1 MISAFIQGINPVM
14 PIIVI
19 VLLAAISF
27 FVAWWTYYHLDSI
40 PSIRKNGLILLRG
53 STLLILLLLLLN
65 PFLSIQQIISERP
78 AVAVYLDNSQSISVE
93 RGEYEGL
100 NRFQEVLSRFE
111 SERTEDLDYNY
122 FLFDETVT
130 ESDDLDATGV
140 RTNINEV
147 MEYIRENENRYRA
160 SLIFSDGIV
169 TQGRNPIFSAQNL
182 STPIITVPIGDT
194 TEVRDIAVANV
205 DYIQQTYTYTRQTIR
220 AEIQQQGFE
229 GEDAAV
235 QFIRDGEVIETETL
249 EFTASPTSQTVEFSQ
264 EFEEPGFYNFEINVP
279 PKPEEFTDQNNRA
292 AFTIEVL
299 DDKTLILSFAFEVH
313 PDVSTIR
320 RLIATDQQNEL
331 ISSTYLG
338 NNRFAGSDPRQLDQ
352 EPDLIVLHGLPPVQ
366 SDLFDW
372 IYDQQTP
379 ILFVATPGSFQ
390 NLTDNDVT
398 DLTSYHI
405 QSPGEV
411 IDIQLENFSVGIS
424 HPLLE
429 VSMTNFQRLPSLQT
443 YRGDYRLSAI
453 AQQLTNALFQRNET
467 DIPVLITEDATARR
481 IASVN
486 AFGWYRFEQSTQ
498 EEVRNFFTEFFTNLV
513 SWSATPPDRQMLT
526 LEPAK
531 PSFTENESVEVRA
544 NLFNERGD
552 PEPEGF
558 IELEI
563 ISGDDEES
571 LNVFRM
577 NHQQNEVYTAE
588 LGNYP
593 QGMYRV
599 RAEATKNGRNIG
611 TAEARVNVS
620 QSSIE
625 FLNTKRDDDMLQSLA
640 EITDGIFLDDFDF
653 NRFND
658 FMAELL
664 LEQPDEEIREDFFYL
679 YRSVFWFIVVIVLL
693 SAEWLIRRS
702 VSLP

>member
-1 MISAFIQGINPVM
+1 MISAFIQGINPVV

-27 FVAWWTYYHLDSI
+27 FVAWWTYHQLTSI
-40 PSIRKNGLILLRG
+40 SPLKKRGLILLRG

-65 PFLSIQQIISERP
+65 PFLSIQEIITERP

-100 NRFQEVLSRFE
+100 EAFREIINRFETERSDEFE
-111 SERTEDLDYNY
+111 YDY
-122 FLFDETVT
+122 FLFDESVT
-130 ESDDLDATGV
+130 ASDDLTATGV

-160 SLIFSDGIV
+160 SLLFSDGIV
-169 TQGRNPIFSAQNL
+169 TQGRNPIFGAQNL
-182 STPIITVPIGDT
+182 STPIITVPVGDT

-205 DYIQQTYTYTRQTIR
+205 DYVQQIYTYTRQTIR

-229 GEDAAV
+229 GEDATV
-235 QFIRDGEVIETETL
+235 QFIRDGEVIEAETL
-249 EFTASPTSQTVEFSQ
+249 DFTTSPTSQTVEFSQ
-264 EFEEPGFYNFEINVP
+264 EFEEPGFYDFEINVP
-279 PKPEEFTDQNNRA
+279 PRPEEFTDQNNRV

-299 DDKTLILSFAFEVH
+299 DDKTRVLSFAFEVH

-338 NNRFAGSDPRQLDQ
+338 NNRFAGVDPREMD
-352 EPDLIVLHGLPPVQ
+352 EDPDLIVLHGLPSVN
-366 SDLFDW
+366 SGLFEW
-372 IYDQQTP
+372 LYDQQAP
-379 ILFVATPGSFQ
+379 LVYVATPGSFLH
-390 NLTDNDVT
+390 LTNSDFT
-398 DLTSYHI
+398 DLTSYYV
-405 QSPGEV
+405 QSLGEA
-411 IDIQLENFSVGIS
+411 IDVQVENFTGGVS

-429 VSMTNFQRLPSLQT
+429 VDATNFQQLPSLQT

-453 AQQLTNALFQRNET
+453 GQQLAGLLFQRSEI
-467 DIPVLITEDATARR
+467 DIPLLIAEDASTRR
-481 IASVN
+481 KASVN
-486 AFGWYRFEQSTQ
+486 AFGWYRFEQNNQ
-498 EEVRNFFTEFFTNLV
+498 EDVRNFFTQFFTNLV
-513 SWSATPPDRQMLT
+513 SWTSTPPDRQMLT

-544 NLFNERGD
+544 NLFNERGE

-563 ISGDDEES
+563 FSGDEEEP

-577 NHQQNEVYTAE
+577 NHQQNEVYTAD

-599 RAEATKNGRNIG
+599 RAEATINGRNIG
-611 TAEARVNVS
+611 SAETRVNVS

-625 FLNTKRDDDMLQSLA
+625 FLNTKRDDEMLQNLA
-640 EITDGIFLDDFDF
+640 EVTDGIFLDNLDFT
-653 NRFND
+653 RFNE
-658 FMAELL
+658 FISELI

-679 YRSVFWFIVVIVLL
+679 YRSAFWFAVVILLL

>member
-1 MISAFIQGINPVM
+1 MISAFIQGINPVV

-40 PSIRKNGLILLRG
+40 PPIRKNGLILLRG

-93 RGEYEGL
+93 RGDYEGL
-100 NRFQEVLSRFE
+100 NTYREILSRFE
-111 SERTEDLDYNY
+111 SEHTEDLDYDY

-130 ESDDLDATGV
+130 ASDELDATGV

-160 SLIFSDGIV
+160 SLFFSDGIV

-205 DYIQQTYTYTRQTIR
+205 DYIQQIYTYTRQTIR

-249 EFTASPTSQTVEFSQ
+249 EFTTSPTSQTVEFSQ
-264 EFEEPGFYNFEINVP
+264 EFEEPGFYDFEINVP
-279 PKPEEFTDQNNRA
+279 PKPDEFTEQNNRA

-299 DDKTLILSFAFEVH
+299 DDKTRILSFAFEVH

-338 NNRFAGSDPRQLDQ
+338 NNRFAGGDPRQLD
-352 EPDLIVLHGLPPVQ
+352 EDPDLIVLHGLPPVQ

-372 IYDQQTP
+372 IYEQQTP
-379 ILFVATPGSFQ
+379 ILFVATPGSFL

-411 IDIQLENFSVGIS
+411 IDIQLDNFSSGIS

-429 VSMTNFQRLPSLQT
+429 VSMVNFQRLPSLQT
-443 YRGDYRLSAI
+443 YRGDYRISAI
-453 AQQLTNALFQRNET
+453 AQQLTSALFQRNET
-467 DIPVLITEDATARR
+467 DIPVLIAEDATARR

-486 AFGWYRFEQSTQ
+486 AFGWYRFEQNSQ

-563 ISGDDEES
+563 FSGDDEES

-577 NHQQNEVYTAE
+577 NHQHNEVYTAE

-599 RAEATKNGRNIG
+599 RAEATKNDRNIG

-653 NRFND
+653 NRFNE

>member
-1 MISAFIQGINPVM
+1 MISAFIQGINPVV

-19 VLLAAISF
+19 VLLSSISF
-27 FVAWWTYYHLDSI
+27 FVAWWTYYYLDSI
-40 PSIRKNGLILLRG
+40 PSLRKNALILLRG

-65 PFLSIQQIISERP
+65 PFLSIQEIISERP

-93 RGEYEGL
+93 RGDYEGL
-100 NRFQEVLSRFE
+100 NTFREIISRFE
-111 SERTEDLDYNY
+111 SERNDDLDYDY

-130 ESDDLDATGV
+130 ASDELDATGV

-160 SLIFSDGIV
+160 SLFFSDGIV

-205 DYIQQTYTYTRQTIR
+205 DYIQQIYTYTRQTIR

-229 GEDAAV
+229 GEDATV

-249 EFTASPTSQTVEFSQ
+249 EFTTSPTSQTVEFSQ
-264 EFEEPGFYNFEINVP
+264 EFEEPGFYDFEINVP
-279 PKPEEFTDQNNRA
+279 PKPDEFTDQNNRA

-299 DDKTLILSFAFEVH
+299 DDKTRILSFAFEVH

-338 NNRFAGSDPRQLDQ
+338 NNRFTGGDPRQLDE

-366 SDLFDW
+366 SDLFEW

-390 NLTDNDVT
+390 YLTDNDVT
-398 DLTSYHI
+398 DLTSYYI

-411 IDIQLENFSVGIS
+411 IDIQLENFTGGIS

-429 VSMTNFQRLPSLQT
+429 VSMANFQRFPSLQT

-453 AQQLTNALFQRNET
+453 AQQLTSALFQRNET
-467 DIPVLITEDATARR
+467 DIPVLIAEDATARR

-486 AFGWYRFEQSTQ
+486 AFGWYRFEQNSQ

-531 PSFTENESVEVRA
+531 SSFTENESVEVRA

-563 ISGDDEES
+563 FSGDDEES

-625 FLNTKRDDDMLQSLA
+625 FLNTKRDDDMLHSLA

-653 NRFND
+653 NRFNE

>member
-1 MISAFIQGINPVM
+1 MISAFIQGINPVV

-40 PSIRKNGLILLRG
+40 PPIRKNGLILLRG

-93 RGEYEGL
+93 RGDYEGL
-100 NRFQEVLSRFE
+100 NTYREILSRFE
-111 SERTEDLDYNY
+111 SEHTEDLDYDY

-130 ESDDLDATGV
+130 ASDELDATGV

-160 SLIFSDGIV
+160 SLFFSDGIV

-205 DYIQQTYTYTRQTIR
+205 DYIQQIYTYTRQTIR

-249 EFTASPTSQTVEFSQ
+249 EFTTSPTSQTVEFSQ
-264 EFEEPGFYNFEINVP
+264 EFEEPGFYDFEINVP
-279 PKPEEFTDQNNRA
+279 PKPDEFTEQNNRA

-299 DDKTLILSFAFEVH
+299 DDKTRILSFAFEVH

-338 NNRFAGSDPRQLDQ
+338 NNRFAGGDPRQLD
-352 EPDLIVLHGLPPVQ
+352 EDPDLIVLHGLPPVQ

-372 IYDQQTP
+372 IYEQQTP
-379 ILFVATPGSFQ
+379 ILFVATPGSFL

-411 IDIQLENFSVGIS
+411 IDIQLDNFSGGIS

-429 VSMTNFQRLPSLQT
+429 VSMVNFQRLPSLQT
-443 YRGDYRLSAI
+443 YRGDYRISAI
-453 AQQLTNALFQRNET
+453 AQQLTSALFQRNET
-467 DIPVLITEDATARR
+467 DIPVLIAEDATARR

-486 AFGWYRFEQSTQ
+486 AFGWYRFEQNSQ

-563 ISGDDEES
+563 FSGDDEES

-577 NHQQNEVYTAE
+577 NHQHNEVYTAE

-599 RAEATKNGRNIG
+599 RAEATKNDRNIG

-653 NRFND
+653 NRFNE

>member
-1 MISAFIQGINPVM
+1 MISAFIQGINPVV

-40 PSIRKNGLILLRG
+40 PPIRKNGLILLRG

-93 RGEYEGL
+93 RGDYEGL
-100 NRFQEVLSRFE
+100 NTYREILSRFE
-111 SERTEDLDYNY
+111 SEHTEDLDYDY

-130 ESDDLDATGV
+130 ASDELDATGV

-160 SLIFSDGIV
+160 SIFFSDGIV

-205 DYIQQTYTYTRQTIR
+205 DYIQQIYTYTRQTIR

-249 EFTASPTSQTVEFSQ
+249 EFTTSPTSQTVEFSQ
-264 EFEEPGFYNFEINVP
+264 EFEEPGFYDFEINVP
-279 PKPEEFTDQNNRA
+279 PKPDEFTEQNNRA

-299 DDKTLILSFAFEVH
+299 DDKTRILSFAFEVH

-338 NNRFAGSDPRQLDQ
+338 NNRFAGGDPRQLD
-352 EPDLIVLHGLPPVQ
+352 EDPDLIVLHGLPPVQ

-372 IYDQQTP
+372 IYEQQTP
-379 ILFVATPGSFQ
+379 ILFVATPGSFL

-411 IDIQLENFSVGIS
+411 IDIQLDNFSSGIS

-429 VSMTNFQRLPSLQT
+429 VSMVNFQRLPSLQT
-443 YRGDYRLSAI
+443 YRGDYRISAI
-453 AQQLTNALFQRNET
+453 AQQLTSALFQRNET
-467 DIPVLITEDATARR
+467 DIPVLIAEDATARR

-486 AFGWYRFEQSTQ
+486 AFGWYRFEQNSQ

-563 ISGDDEES
+563 FSGDDEES

-577 NHQQNEVYTAE
+577 NHQHNEVYTAE

-599 RAEATKNGRNIG
+599 RAEATKNDRNIG

-653 NRFND
+653 NRFNE